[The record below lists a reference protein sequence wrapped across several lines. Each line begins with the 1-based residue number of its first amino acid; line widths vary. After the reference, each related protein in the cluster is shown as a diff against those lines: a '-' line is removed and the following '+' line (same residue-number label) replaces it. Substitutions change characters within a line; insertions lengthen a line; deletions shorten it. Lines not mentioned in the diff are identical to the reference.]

1 MSILSRILRYLR
13 LGVAPVASRGREEVP
28 TTKNRNEP
36 PGMGAPLTS
45 KSSSA
50 LSERTLIIGVDFG
63 TNSTKVIWQDFSS
76 DTFEVFQWKP
86 SAKGVASILLPS
98 TVTIRSEELYFGVS
112 EQESRVGDILL
123 RSIKLCVLCSRK
135 ASICRC
141 GNAMASAGMFHMF
154 NSGAPIPASTI
165 SCLFLAYVFHQ
176 VEDRLIRQYPNE
188 HLHIVWNIGCPLD
201 HLDSTGRR
209 GEWERMTGAA
219 MELRKKVLNP
229 TNRSLV
235 AEATQLVQ
243 HFKVPR
249 QEIRNYFVQPE
260 GLAAVKAFLESPHA
274 EPRTYA
280 IVDVGAGTTEVSFF
294 FNGRLMTE
302 PGQPYRPS
310 YLADSTEAVGGS
322 KIDLELAQVWR
333 CSVEE
338 ARQRKETTGNASPV
352 VSAVREICR
361 QYQVTCGEVIRRR
374 KLTSPHDMRFKLFI
388 IGGGGRLDSLQGAL
402 IRTGLPEPF
411 SREALLQ
418 LKPPRK
424 LKLRWGI
431 EENYDLF
438 ANACGLASSI
448 GWEYYPPSEVPPM
461 NETVL
466 RLADRKPD
474 RDELYPK

>member
-1 MSILSRILRYLR
+1 MSRN
-13 LGVAPVASRGREEVP
+13 PVKSKARG
-28 TTKNRNEP
+28 
-36 PGMGAPLTS
+36 
-45 KSSSA
+45 
-50 LSERTLIIGVDFG
+50 ERTLIVGVDFG
-63 TNSTKVIWQDFSS
+63 TNSTKVIWQDLSS
-76 DTFEVFQWKP
+76 DSFEVFQWRP
-86 SAKGVASILLPS
+86 HGEGLASILLPS
-98 TVTIRSEELYFGVS
+98 TVMIRDGALYFGIS
-112 EQESRVGDILL
+112 EQDVRRGDILL

-135 ASICRC
+135 SSICRC
-141 GNAMASAGMFHMF
+141 GNAMAAAGMIRMF
-154 NSGAPIPASTI
+154 KSAEPIPASSV
-165 SCLFLAYVFHQ
+165 SCLFLAYVFRE
-176 VEDRLIRQYPNE
+176 VESRLMSQFPNE
-188 HLHIVWNIGCPLD
+188 YLHMVWNIGCPLD
-201 HLDSTGRR
+201 HLDATGRR
-209 GEWERMTGAA
+209 GEWERMAGAA
-219 MELRKKVLNP
+219 MELRTRVLNP
-229 TNRSLV
+229 TSSTLV
-235 AEATQLVQ
+235 AEATQLIQ
-243 HFKVPR
+243 HFTVPP
-249 QEIRNYFVQPE
+249 QEVRNYFVQPE

-322 KIDLELAQVWR
+322 KIDLELAHVWR

-338 ARQRKETTGNASPV
+338 ARQRKETAKDATPI

-361 QYQVTCGEVIRRR
+361 QYQITCGEIVRHR
-374 KLTSPHDMRFKLFI
+374 KLTSSHDMRFKLFI
-388 IGGGGRLDSLQGAL
+388 IGGGGRLDCLQGAL

-424 LKLRWGI
+424 LKHYSGI
-431 EENYDLF
+431 VENYDLF

-466 RLADRKPD
+466 RTAGPKPD